1 MIKQKK
7 SNVKIPVN
15 KMSYLASKSSKN
27 LNEFFQ
33 ATGKVISKVESN
45 ITELSKE
52 SKEWIYCSKTGVSV
66 SIIN

>member
-33 ATGKVISKVESN
+33 ATSKVITKVENN

-52 SKEWIYCSKTGVSV
+52 SKEWIYCSKTIVSV
-66 SIIN
+66 PIIN

>member
-33 ATGKVISKVESN
+33 ATDKIINKVESN

-52 SKEWIYCSKTGVSV
+52 SKE
-66 SIIN
+66 